1 MAVVRSQK
9 LEGVT
14 VLEPPLSAFPV
25 YHYLNKKHEA
35 LLPELTRVLRQ
46 MQSDRTIER
55 IQKSIPGN

>member
-14 VLEPPLSAFPV
+14 VLEPPLSSFPV

-35 LLPELTRVLRQ
+35 LVPELTRVLKQ
-46 MQSDRTIER
+46 MQADRTIER
-55 IQKSIPGN
+55 LQKSQQGN